1 MVSKV
6 SSNAHETLGYLTAT
20 IRKYLTS
27 MDLRVFGEKFSIIF
41 EKVANVDFIV
51 VLPGLVLGE
60 EGGASGALG
69 ILRRRESDKPS
80 FDGGDC

>member
-1 MVSKV
+1 MDKES
-6 SSNAHETLGYLTAT
+6 LG
-20 IRKYLTS
+20 RSFQSFFK
-27 MDLRVFGEKFSIIF
+27 
-41 EKVANVDFIV
+41 NVDFIG
-51 VLPGLVLGE
+51 VLPSLVFGE